1 MANKKRKRLGHTRPR
16 LSNAPIKGKS
26 RVDEVAKLAEQIGM
40 PLLPWQHHVLED
52 MLKID
57 SKGNFHTTE
66 SNDYTGLFPAITGP
80 NGTTNYMSTV
90 VPAGACNSCHGV
102 STAKLYAN

>member
-1 MANKKRKRLGHTRPR
+1 MATKKRKRLGHTKPR

-57 SKGNFHTTE
+57 AKGNFIRR
-66 SNDYTGLFPAITGP
+66 SNLCLVARQ
-80 NGTTNYMSTV
+80 
-90 VPAGACNSCHGV
+90 A
-102 STAKLYAN
+102 LYIS